1 MWSLP
6 IVSSSVQPVQP
17 GDRRRAMDATPVVPA
32 RRSRGR
38 RGSSLVEL
46 TLISPWLLFL
56 FVGVVDVGFF
66 TYSLIAVENAA
77 RIAAEFTSKNAAV
90 AGSYSA
96 ACIKVRNELEMLPG
110 VASLTDCS
118 NSTLTVTADA
128 VNGPD
133 LKPATSVS
141 VTYRGVNLIP
151 IPGLL
156 TGRLTFTRNVKMRV
170 KP

>member
-1 MWSLP
+1 M
-6 IVSSSVQPVQP
+6 ITSSIEPVQP
-17 GDRRRAMDATPVVPA
+17 DDTCCARDTKPVVLSRQS
-32 RRSRGR
+32 RRK

-77 RIAAEFTSKNAAV
+77 RIAAEFTSKNSTMAA
-90 AGSYSA
+90 SQSA
-96 ACIKVRNELEMLPG
+96 ACTKVRAELEMLPG
-110 VASLTDCS
+110 VGSLTDCN
-118 NSTLTVTADA
+118 NSTLTVTAAA
-128 VNGPD
+128 VDGPD

-141 VTYRGVNLIP
+141 VTYRGVNLVP

-156 TGRLTFTRNVKMRV
+156 KGRLTFTRNVTMRV

>member
-1 MWSLP
+1 M
-6 IVSSSVQPVQP
+6 ITSSVEPVQP
-17 GDRRRAMDATPVVPA
+17 DDSFRARESKPVVLA
-32 RRSRGR
+32 RQSRR
-38 RGSSLVEL
+38 KRGSALVEL

-77 RIAAEFTSKNAAV
+77 RIAAEFTSKSSTL
-90 AGSYSA
+90 AGNTDA
-96 ACIKVRNELEMLPG
+96 ACTKVRPELEMLPG
-110 VASLTDCS
+110 VGSLTDCS
-118 NSTLTVTADA
+118 NSTLTVTAAA
-128 VNGPD
+128 VPGPD

-141 VTYRGVNLIP
+141 VTYRGVNLVP

>member
-1 MWSLP
+1 MRF
-6 IVSSSVQPVQP
+6 VTFV
-17 GDRRRAMDATPVVPA
+17 
-32 RRSRGR
+32 R
-38 RGSSLVEL
+38 RGAAGFGVLVDDETVADL
-46 TLISPWLLFL
+46 TE
-56 FVGVVDVGFF
+56 
-66 TYSLIAVENAA
+66 A
-77 RIAAEFTSKNAAV
+77 
-90 AGSYSA
+90 
-96 ACIKVRNELEMLPG
+96 LPG
-110 VASLTDCS
+110 VGSLTDCS

-156 TGRLTFTRNVKMRV
+156 TGRLSFTRNVKMRV

>member
-1 MWSLP
+1 MNTN
-6 IVSSSVQPVQP
+6 SVQPVQP
-17 GDRRRAMDATPVVPA
+17 DDHRRARDIKPVVLA
-32 RRSRGR
+32 RRSRTK

-110 VASLTDCS
+110 VGSLTDCS

-156 TGRLTFTRNVKMRV
+156 TGRLSFTRSVTMRV